1 MQSANADWKMRRE
14 HLSPCRTTKCA
25 DILGVTC

>member
-1 MQSANADWKMRRE
+1 MRRE